1 MWAALALVLASA
13 TAPPVVALL
22 PLRPLGAPPDVVH
35 ALEVTLRNEL
45 AQLPEARLA
54 SPTDVAAALK
64 REPGCEMKVACAAAA
79 AAHAGARQLIM
90 GTTSQL
96 GDSFMVDLKL
106 IDSRSGQ
113 ELRRATHPVSGSQ
126 EALIEKVREAAIHLL
141 APSRFVG
148 ALRVDVPGAA
158 GAQLYLDGKPAGTLP
173 LSQPLEGLSPG
184 QHAIRVKDKTQ
195 ETSTFVEVRFGRTT
209 DAQLE
214 LGAAPVVAVPAAA
227 LPMAI
232 ATTGPRKPA
241 WVRPAAIAAI
251 GAGVASVV
259 IGLAFNAR
267 AGSTGSGPSGV
278 APGSQLQS
286 PKSPAITNGDQN
298 ANIARGF
305 YLAAA
310 VLAATG
316 GGLLWWDVQTDSIG
330 LTTHF

>member
-1 MWAALALVLASA
+1 
-13 TAPPVVALL
+13 
-22 PLRPLGAPPDVVH
+22 
-35 ALEVTLRNEL
+35 
-45 AQLPEARLA
+45 
-54 SPTDVAAALK
+54 
-64 REPGCEMKVACAAAA
+64 
-79 AAHAGARQLIM
+79 
-90 GTTSQL
+90 
-96 GDSFMVDLKL
+96 
-106 IDSRSGQ
+106 
-113 ELRRATHPVSGSQ
+113 SGSQ

-158 GAQLYLDGKPAGTLP
+158 GAQLYLDGKHAGTLP
-173 LSQPLEGLSPG
+173 LSQPLEGLAPG

-214 LGAAPVVAVPAAA
+214 LGAAPVVAVPAEA

-232 ATTGPRKPA
+232 ATAAPRKPA

-251 GAGVASVV
+251 GAGVASAV

-267 AGSTGSGPSGV
+267 GGAAASGSSGLP
-278 APGSQLQS
+278 ASQLQT
-286 PKSPAITNGDQN
+286 PNAQALADGDQN
-298 ANIARGF
+298 ASIARGF
-305 YLAAA
+305 YVAAA

>member
-13 TAPPVVALL
+13 TTPPVVALL

-45 AQLPEARLA
+45 ANLPEARLA
-54 SPTDVAAALK
+54 PAKDVAAALK
-64 REPGCEMKVACAAAA
+64 REPGCETRVACAAAA
-79 AAHAGARQLIM
+79 AAHAGARLLIM

-148 ALRVDVPGAA
+148 ALRVYVPGAA
-158 GAQLYLDGKPAGTLP
+158 GAQLYLDGKHAGTLP
-173 LSQPLEGLSPG
+173 LAQPLEGLAPG
-184 QHAIRVKDKTQ
+184 QHAIRVKDKTH

-227 LPMAI
+227 LPVAI
-232 ATTGPRKPA
+232 ATAAPRKPA

-251 GAGVASVV
+251 GAGVASAV

-267 AGSTGSGPSGV
+267 AGSTAASSSNGV
-278 APGSQLQS
+278 PVSQLQS
-286 PKSPAITNGDQN
+286 PKGQMFADGDQN
-298 ANIARGF
+298 ASIARGF
-305 YLAAA
+305 YFAAA
-310 VLAATG
+310 VLA
-316 GGLLWWDVQTDSIG
+316 
-330 LTTHF
+330 

>member
-1 MWAALALVLASA
+1 MAAM
-13 TAPPVVALL
+13 
-22 PLRPLGAPPDVVH
+22 
-35 ALEVTLRNEL
+35 
-45 AQLPEARLA
+45 
-54 SPTDVAAALK
+54 AAG
-64 REPGCEMKVACAAAA
+64 RT
-79 AAHAGARQLIM
+79 HAGARQLIM

-173 LSQPLEGLSPG
+173 LSQPLEGLAPG

-195 ETSTFVEVRFGRTT
+195 ETSTFVEVRFGRTN

>member
-1 MWAALALVLASA
+1 
-13 TAPPVVALL
+13 
-22 PLRPLGAPPDVVH
+22 
-35 ALEVTLRNEL
+35 
-45 AQLPEARLA
+45 EARLA
-54 SPTDVAAALK
+54 SAKDVAAALK
-64 REPGCEMKVACAAAA
+64 REPGCETKVACAAAA
-79 AAHAGARQLIM
+79 ASHAGARQLIM

-106 IDSRSGQ
+106 IDARSGQ
-113 ELRRATHPVSGSQ
+113 ELRRATHPVSGAQ
-126 EALIEKVREAAIHLL
+126 EALIEKVREAAIHLI

-148 ALRVDVPGAA
+148 ALRVEVPGAA

-173 LSQPLEGLSPG
+173 LSQPLEGLAPG

-209 DAQLE
+209 DAQLD

-227 LPMAI
+227 LPVAI
-232 ATTGPRKPA
+232 ATGLPRKPA

-251 GAGVASVV
+251 GAGVASAV
-259 IGLAFNAR
+259 IGVAFNAR
-267 AGSTGSGPSGV
+267 AGSTTSSSSAV
-278 APGSQLQS
+278 APASQLQG
-286 PKSPAITNGDQN
+286 PKVQTFIDGDPN
-298 ANIARGF
+298 AGIARGF

>member
-13 TAPPVVALL
+13 TTAPVVALL

-54 SPTDVAAALK
+54 SARDVAAALK
-64 REPGCEMKVACAAAA
+64 REPGCETRVACAAAA
-79 AAHAGARQLIM
+79 AAHAGARLLIM

-158 GAQLYLDGKPAGTLP
+158 GAQLYLDGKHAGTLP
-173 LSQPLEGLSPG
+173 LAQPLEGLAPG

-227 LPMAI
+227 LPVAI
-232 ATTGPRKPA
+232 ATAAPRKPA

-251 GAGVASVV
+251 GAGVASAV

-267 AGSTGSGPSGV
+267 GGSTAASSSNGV
-278 APGSQLQS
+278 PVSQLQS
-286 PKSPAITNGDQN
+286 PKAQAFSDGDQN
-298 ANIARGF
+298 ASIARGF
-305 YLAAA
+305 YFAAA

-330 LTTHF
+330 VTTHF